1 MHHDDDEQSHHH
13 QQHDGGLQQ
22 DLMLDALRD
31 PRRRLLLGSL
41 LASGTFALIGGCG
54 GGGDGSTSST
64 DSSSST
70 STGST
75 TGSTAGS
82 TTDTSTLTTTN
93 TNTSSNTTTTSSCIA
108 DPQETEGPYP
118 GDGSNSSGGS
128 VANVL
133 SSTGVVRSDIRSSFG
148 SATGTAQGVPL
159 TLTIKVVNS
168 KANCAALEGYAVYI
182 WHCTRDGEYT
192 LYASDLLK
200 ENYLRGVQVTDASG
214 ELTFE
219 TIFPGCYSGRW
230 PHIHFEV
237 YPSLA
242 KATSYKNKIFTS
254 QMAMPKDICTT
265 VYNNA
270 TGYTASVRNLA
281 QTSIASDNV
290 FGDNTAAQI
299 TQQTPT
305 LEGSVAKGYTGTI
318 VIGVSV

>member
-1 MHHDDDEQSHHH
+1 MHHDDDEHSH
-13 QQHDGGLQQ
+13 HDGGLQQ
-22 DLMLDALRD
+22 DLMVDALRD

-54 GGGDGSTSST
+54 GGGDSSTSST
-64 DSSSST
+64 DSSGST

-75 TGSTAGS
+75 TTGTTTGSTTA
-82 TTDTSTLTTTN
+82 TTDTSTSTTTN
-93 TNTSSNTTTTSSCIA
+93 TNTNTNTTTSSCIA

-118 GDGSNSSGGS
+118 GDGSNSANGT

-168 KANCAALEGYAVYI
+168 NANCAALEGYAVYI

-200 ENYLRGVQVTDASG
+200 ENYLRGVQVTDSAG
-214 ELTFE
+214 QLTFE
-219 TIFPGCYSGRW
+219 TIVPGCYSGRW

-242 KATSYKNKIFTS
+242 KATSYKNKILTS
-254 QMAMPKDICTT
+254 QMALPKDICTT

-270 TGYTASVRNLA
+270 TGYTASVRNLS
-281 QTSIASDNV
+281 QISIASDNV
-290 FGDNTAAQI
+290 FGDNTTAQI
-299 TQQTPT
+299 TQQTPV
-305 LEGSVAKGYTGTI
+305 LDGSVAKGYTGTI
-318 VIGVSV
+318 VIGVPV